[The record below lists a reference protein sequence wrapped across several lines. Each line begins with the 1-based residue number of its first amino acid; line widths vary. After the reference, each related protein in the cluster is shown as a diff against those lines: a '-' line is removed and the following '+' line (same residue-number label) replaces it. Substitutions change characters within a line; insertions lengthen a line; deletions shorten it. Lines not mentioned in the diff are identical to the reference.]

1 MGRWP
6 RRSRGLRIGEQSGVE
21 PAYRMTQDKAR
32 ALLNLQRQKRAV
44 PIAPSPQSHKFT
56 ETLAFSSR
64 FRSSSLSR
72 TSAGLLAAVGQASLS
87 PSSAA
92 AAASGSQGQKARD
105 VCIVRAIRMSIG
117 AFPGP
122 RGGGGGAWGQG
133 RRNVAWAVGGD
144 DEAARHDASRSCS
157 KLAVFDRRCQIRRL
171 RDF

>member
-21 PAYRMTQDKAR
+21 PAYRTTQDKAR

-72 TSAGLLAAVGQASLS
+72 TSAGLLAAVGQAPLSL
-87 PSSAA
+87 SSAA
-92 AAASGSQGQKARD
+92 AAASSSQGLKARD
-105 VCIVRAIRMSIG
+105 VCMSIG
-117 AFPGP
+117 SLPWSSRWGWG
-122 RGGGGGAWGQG
+122 RLGQG

-157 KLAVFDRRCQIRRL
+157 RLAAFDRRCQIRRL